1 MAANRR
7 KILVPLA
14 TLTVAGAVAVGSGA
28 SFTSTTASTTAV
40 SSGVVSHS
48 NDVTSLAIENIKDGD
63 TITGSVTV
71 TNTGTLPSTL
81 TLAQTGGDSTF
92 VPGDLLLTLSQ
103 DGAVLWTGDFAS
115 LDQTLELG
123 EIAAD
128 PDAEGAGLGGSATV
142 DFSVTLDETDGI
154 DDNTNENKDASA
166 SFTWVSTQL
175 EGDSIPF
182 LDAFDGAFG
191 IGE

>member
-14 TLTVAGAVAVGSGA
+14 TLAVAGAVAVGSGA
-28 SFTSTTASTTAV
+28 SFTSTTASTAAV

-71 TNTGTLPSTL
+71 TNTGTLDSDL
-81 TLAQTGGDSTF
+81 TLEATAADGTF
-92 VPGDLLLTLSQ
+92 VNPDLNLQLLAGGVEIYNGPFQ
-103 DGAVLWTGDFAS
+103 DVETAGVLDVARITS
-115 LDQTLELG
+115 
-123 EIAAD
+123 
-128 PDAEGAGLGGSATV
+128 EGLTESATV
-142 DFSVTLDETDGI
+142 DFVVTLNELT
-154 DDNTNENKDASA
+154 DNTNENKAASA

-175 EGDSIPF
+175 EGEGIPF
-182 LDAFDGAFG
+182 VSTFTEGLG
-191 IGE
+191 IGF

>member
-48 NDVTSLAIENIKDGD
+48 NDVTSLDVTNIKDGD
-63 TITGSVTV
+63 SITGSVTI
-71 TNTGTLPSTL
+71 TNTGSLPSDL
-81 TLAQTGGDSTF
+81 TLEATAADGTF
-92 VPGDLLLTLSQ
+92 VNPDLNLVLSNGTTELYNGPFQ
-103 DGAVLWTGDFAS
+103 DVELADAMDVAS
-115 LDQTLELG
+115 LAVE
-123 EIAAD
+123 
-128 PDAEGAGLGGSATV
+128 GSATV
-142 DFSVTLDETDGI
+142 TFVVTLDEQTD
-154 DDNTNENKDASA
+154 NSNENKTASA

-175 EGDSIPF
+175 DGEGLNFDTF
-182 LDAFDGAFG
+182 FDGAFG
-191 IGE
+191 IGN